1 MEVPEKISPAIAKGL
16 ILIKLHKM
24 GTDRPNG
31 SIYTNKQNR
40 IASIEFGHPAGNSFV
55 SEMLERLTRE
65 LQSLS
70 DDDSVSIIVLKS
82 EGEKAFCG
90 GASFDELMAIST
102 PEEGKS
108 FFSGFANV
116 INAMRSNNKPIIGR
130 VQGKAVGGGVGLAA
144 ACDIAYATE
153 AASVKLS
160 EISIGIAPLV
170 IAPAVERKIGPS
182 GLAELALNP
191 TEWKNVYWAREKG
204 LFSKVFKSVD
214 ELDKELDFYT
224 SNLASCNLEALKFMK
239 QVMWEDTVH
248 WEDLLLH
255 RAEMSGKLAL
265 MSETKE
271 ILERIK
277 N

>member
-1 MEVPEKISPAIAKGL
+1 M
-16 ILIKLHKM
+16 IKLLEM
-24 GTDRPNG
+24 GTNRPSG
-31 SIYTNKQNR
+31 SIYTKKQNR
-40 IASIEFGHPAGNSFV
+40 IATVEFGHPAGNSFV
-55 SEMLERLTRE
+55 SEMLNRLTKE

-70 DDDSVSIIVLKS
+70 DDDSISIIVLKS
-82 EGEKAFCG
+82 EGDRAFCG
-90 GASFDELMAIST
+90 GASFDELMAITT
-102 PEEGKS
+102 PEDGKL

-130 VQGKAVGGGVGLAA
+130 VQGKAVGGGVGLVA

-191 TEWKNVYWAREKG
+191 VEWKNAYWAKEKG
-204 LFSKVFKSVD
+204 LFSKVYKSVD

-224 SNLASCNLEALKFMK
+224 ANLASCNNEALRIMK
-239 QVMWEDTVH
+239 QVMWEDTEH
-248 WEDLLLH
+248 WEELLSQ

-271 ILERIK
+271 ILERLK